1 MIWNRFKKNKL
12 AMAGLIFMS
21 FCILISLFGYC
32 FIPDHTSDVNTMYP
46 DVAKKKP
53 GFSCQYIKIKKK
65 RDAIE
70 PNLFQKITVGWEN
83 NYDLIPIDTFWQ
95 SKDSIIYKPY
105 GNDYSLG
112 ISKNQLFTSKSF
124 IIERHSILGTDG
136 FGRDLLSRIV
146 IGTRVSI
153 AVGLVAV
160 FISVIIGLIMGLLA
174 GYYRGKIDGL
184 IMWLI
189 NIIWSLPTL
198 MFIIALTM
206 AIGKGFWQIFVAV
219 GLTSWVELA
228 RIVRGQVFS
237 IREIE
242 YIQAA
247 QILGFKDIRIIVKH
261 ILPNIWGTVIIMS
274 VANFASAILLEA
286 GLSFLGQGLQ
296 PPAPSL
302 GQMIK
307 ENYGSII
314 FDSAHMAIF
323 PGLMIAL
330 LVMSVNFIGNGL
342 RDAFDVNE

>member
-1 MIWNRFKKNKL
+1 MIWKRFKKNKL
-12 AMAGLIFMS
+12 AVGGFIFMS
-21 FCILISLFGYC
+21 LCVLVSVFGYLL
-32 FIPDHTSDVNTMYP
+32 IPDHTPDVNTMYP
-46 DVAKKKP
+46 DLALKKP
-53 GFSCQYIKIKKK
+53 GFHCYYIKVKTSSPVPQ
-65 RDAIE
+65 
-70 PNLFQKITVGWEN
+70 PNLFVKITSGWN
-83 NYDLIPIDTFWQ
+83 STYDLVPIDSVWT
-95 SKDSIIYKPY
+95 KADSVYYLPY
-105 GNDYSLG
+105 GNSL
-112 ISKNQLFTSKSF
+112 INAIPKSALFDTANYKLSRTS
-124 IIERHSILGTDG
+124 LMGTDRY
-136 FGRDLLSRIV
+136 GRDLFSRLV
-146 IGTRVSI
+146 IGARVSI

-160 FISVIIGLIMGLLA
+160 VISVIIGLLMGLLA
-174 GYYRGKIDGL
+174 GYYRGKIDGF
-184 IMWLI
+184 IMWII

-198 MFIIALTM
+198 MFIIALTF

-219 GLTSWVELA
+219 GLTTWVELA

-237 IREIE
+237 IREME

-247 QILGFKDIRIIVKH
+247 KILGFKDFRILIKH

-296 PPAPSL
+296 PPTPSL

-307 ENYGSII
+307 ENYAFIV
-314 FDSAHMAIF
+314 FDASHLAIF

>member
-1 MIWNRFKKNKL
+1 
-12 AMAGLIFMS
+12 MAGLIFMS
-21 FCILISLFGYC
+21 FCTLVAIFGFLI
-32 FIPDHTSDVNTMYP
+32 IPDHTPDVNTMYP
-46 DVAKKKP
+46 DIAKKKP
-53 GFSCQYIKIKKK
+53 GFSCQYLQLKKPSLANEPSLLNKI
-65 RDAIE
+65 I
-70 PNLFQKITVGWEN
+70 NGWDNDCE
-83 NYDLIPIDTFWQ
+83 LVPIDTFWK
-95 SKDSIIYKPY
+95 SNDSIYFLPY
-105 GNDYSLG
+105 GNTLEIG
-112 ISKNQLFTSKSF
+112 LPMGMLINKKSF
-124 IIERHSILGTDG
+124 VTKRVNILGVDG
-136 FGRDLLSRIV
+136 FGRDLFSRII

-160 FISVIIGLIMGLLA
+160 FISVLVGLLMGLLA
-174 GYYRGKIDGL
+174 GYYRGKVDGL

-237 IREIE
+237 IREME

-247 QILGFKDIRIIVKH
+247 QILGFNDIRIIIKH

-296 PPAPSL
+296 PPSPSL

-314 FDSAHMAIF
+314 FDSAHLAIF
-323 PGLMIAL
+323 PGLAIFITVTMFNL
-330 LVMSVNFIGNGL
+330 LGEGL
-342 RDAFDVNE
+342 TDAMDPRLKQ